1 MRRPVRV
8 AVVGHIE
15 WIEFLNVPHLPT
27 AGEVLNATDS
37 WAEAGGGG
45 AVAAATIA
53 ELTGGDAP
61 FLTALGADDLG
72 QRARARLTGL
82 GVELHVAER
91 ATPTRRAITFI
102 DAQGERTITT
112 AGARLQPSGGD
123 PLPWDRLAEMD
134 AVYFTAGD
142 REALAAARRARVLVA
157 SPRAGEALAAA
168 IELDALVLS
177 AHDTVERALADRH
190 PDVARL
196 VVATEGADGGSYR
209 ARDGST
215 GRWAAA
221 EHHGPIVDAYGC
233 GDSFAAGLT
242 VALGAGEEL
251 GAALAFAA
259 RCGAA
264 RLSGRGPYA
273 GELPAL

>member
-1 MRRPVRV
+1 MRRNVRV

-45 AVAAATIA
+45 AVAAATMA
-53 ELTGGDAP
+53 ELAGGAA
-61 FLTALGADDLG
+61 FLTALGTDDLG
-72 QRARARLTGL
+72 QRARARLAGL

-91 ATPTRRAITFI
+91 AAPTRRAITFV
-102 DAQGERTITT
+102 DANGERTITT
-112 AGARLQPSGGD
+112 VGARLQATGGD

-142 REALAAARRARVLVA
+142 REALAAARQARVVVA
-157 SPRAGEALAAA
+157 SPRAGEALAAG
-168 IELDALVLS
+168 IELDALVFS
-177 AHDTVERALADRH
+177 THDLVEQALADRY

-196 VVATEGADGGSYR
+196 VVATAGADGGSYR
-209 ARDGST
+209 GRDGST

-221 EHHGPIVDAYGC
+221 THHGAVGDTYGC

-242 VALGAGEEL
+242 VALGAGKEL
-251 GAALAFAA
+251 DAALAFAA